1 MAKTIF
7 KSTEKSNFILNLK
20 PQSFGKFSAG
30 FFLVFLIIMTI
41 AELAN
46 EFAEKLEMAVS
57 SFLVTILTIGG
68 VTGLI
73 VLFITLLR
81 KFVTKKDILPLL
93 LCIGMCVVAIVSA
106 IYSFSFSTA
115 FYGNMGR
122 YEGVIT
128 FLCCV
133 ALFVVAMF
141 SYRENREKILMFI
154 AGTGIIQCAVG
165 FLQIFPTS
173 FPSYYHN
180 LEQIFLK
187 DVNLPSGLTGSP
199 IYFAGF
205 LVTISAIS
213 IFLSA
218 YSKSKSKY
226 IFLMAAEILAMF
238 FMTVTQ
244 TLVGVIGIVISVV
257 MTVLLM
263 IKLKDKKITA
273 LLIAEI
279 VSVIA
284 GFIWIF
290 VTHGEYRLFDGAIIF
305 QDGFNRTFT
314 MGYYRETTANFDID
328 DIRSLYSYMNSE
340 ALRVIK
346 RYGILGTGSDCFYFT
361 QYPKTSEVL
370 IITRVTNSFDKI
382 FNDYLFTLATKG
394 YIFFGLY
401 VVLIVSA
408 LVRCHKMIKSGDKV
422 GLCIMAVLAF
432 NLIINCVYTGSIATT
447 FIFWIILGT
456 AFGRNESVNTE
467 TNA

>member
-20 PQSFGKFSAG
+20 PQSFGKFSVG

-41 AELAN
+41 AEIAN
-46 EFAEKLEMAVS
+46 EFAENFEMAVS

-81 KFVTKKDILPLL
+81 KFITKKDIFPLL
-93 LCIGMCVVAIVSA
+93 LCIGMCVVATVSA
-106 IYSFSFSTA
+106 VYSFSFSTA

-122 YEGVIT
+122 YEGVT
-128 FLCCV
+128 TLLCCV

-141 SYRENREKILMFI
+141 SYRENRDKILMFI
-154 AGTGIIQCAVG
+154 AGTGIIQCVIG

-173 FPSYYHN
+173 FPSYYRN
-180 LEQIFLK
+180 LENIFMK
-187 DVNLPSGLTGSP
+187 DVNLPSGLSGSP

-205 LVTISAIS
+205 LVTVSAIS
-213 IFLSA
+213 VFLSA
-218 YSKSKSKY
+218 YSESRLKY
-226 IFLMAAEILAMF
+226 IFLMVTEILAMF
-238 FMTVTQ
+238 FMIVTQ
-244 TLVGVIGIVISVV
+244 TLVGVIGTIISVI

-263 IKLKDKKITA
+263 VKLKDKKITA
-273 LLIAEI
+273 FLIAEI

-284 GFIWIF
+284 GFIWIMA
-290 VTHGEYRLFDGAIIF
+290 THGEYRLFDGAIVF

-314 MGYYRETTANFDID
+314 MGYYRKSTASFDIN
-328 DIRSLYSYMNSE
+328 DIRSFYSYMNSE
-340 ALRVIK
+340 AIRVIK
-346 RYGILGTGSDCFYFT
+346 KYGILGTGSDCFYFT
-361 QYPKTSEVL
+361 QYPKTSETL
-370 IITRVTNSFDKI
+370 IITMVTNSFDKI

-394 YIFFGLY
+394 YIFFALY
-401 VVLIVSA
+401 VLLIISA
-408 LVRCHKMIKSGDKV
+408 LVRCRKMIKSGDKT

-447 FIFWIILGT
+447 FILWIVLGT
-456 AFGRNESVNTE
+456 AFGRNESIIS
-467 TNA
+467 